1 LKTSRRQFIVGTCA
15 VVAASSVSDLPAEP
29 ETAVLAL
36 GDADLARISLEGVLL
51 QRNAIR
57 A

>member
-1 LKTSRRQFIVGTCA
+1 M
-15 VVAASSVSDLPAEP
+15 VAASSVSDLPAEP